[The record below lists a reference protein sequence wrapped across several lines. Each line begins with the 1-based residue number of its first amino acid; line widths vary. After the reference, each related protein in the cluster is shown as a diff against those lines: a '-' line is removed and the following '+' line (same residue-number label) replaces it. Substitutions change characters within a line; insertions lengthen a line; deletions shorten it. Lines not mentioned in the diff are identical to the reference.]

1 MNTTATAITV
11 RHSLFRPE
19 QLSRHYFS
27 GQSLLMSCLS
37 TVILNFK
44 AISTARRIQP
54 TIEPQRFR
62 GIMKCFPRVIPYQAS
77 RWRF

>member
-1 MNTTATAITV
+1 MHKYSKKSYI
-11 RHSLFRPE
+11 SLC
-19 QLSRHYFS
+19 
-27 GQSLLMSCLS
+27 G
-37 TVILNFK
+37 K
-44 AISTARRIQP
+44 AIYRDKMVLKPFSTARRIQP